1 MTTAI
6 AIALYLILGPIIG
19 GLLAGIDR
27 RLSARMQG
35 RQGPPLLQP
44 FYDLSK
50 LFAKQVVVVNHVQDF
65 LVGGFLIFVIF
76 TGCLFFSGGDLLLV
90 FFALTLAGIFFMM
103 SACSANSPYSSMGA
117 QRELLQMMA
126 YEPMVLLVGIGF
138 YMSTGIMSTGSF
150 AVSDIIKSSTSN
162 ILYLPGFFI
171 GFVFILA
178 IKLRK
183 SPFDLSTSH
192 HAHQEMVKGLTTEI
206 SGNILALVEL
216 SHWYENVFLLGIVG
230 LFIVNSTWWSVIIAV
245 IVCLAVY
252 FLEIFADMVFPRV
265 KWEFMLKSTW
275 LITLVTGVL
284 NMIVLSVIR

>member
-1 MTTAI
+1 MMEI
-6 AIALYLILGPIIG
+6 IPILLFLILGPVLG
-19 GLLAGIDR
+19 GLLAGVDR
-27 RLSARMQG
+27 KLSARMQG
-35 RQGPPLLQP
+35 RKGPPLLQP
-44 FYDLSK
+44 FYDLFK
-50 LFAKQVVVVNHVQDF
+50 LFSKQVVVVNHVQDF
-65 LVGGFLIFVIF
+65 LVGGFLIFIIF

-117 QRELLQMMA
+117 QRELMQMMA

-138 YMSTGIMSTGSF
+138 YMSTGSF
-150 AVSDIIKSSTSN
+150 AVSDIIKSGMSN

-216 SHWYENVFLLGIVG
+216 SHWYENIFLLGVVG
-230 LFIVNSTWWSVIIAV
+230 LFIINSTWWSAVIAV
-245 IVCLAVY
+245 VVCMAVY

-275 LITLVTGVL
+275 LVTLGAGVL
-284 NMIVLSVIR
+284 NMIILSAIH

>member
-1 MTTAI
+1 MEKLAAI
-6 AIALYLILGPIIG
+6 VIYLVLAPFIG
-19 GLLAGIDR
+19 GLLSGIDR
-27 RLSARMQG
+27 KLSARMQG
-35 RQGPPLLQP
+35 RKGPPLLQP
-44 FYDLSK
+44 FYDLLK

-138 YMSTGIMSTGSF
+138 YMSTGSF
-150 AVSDIIKSSTSN
+150 AVSDIIQRPTSS
-162 ILYLPGFFI
+162 IVYLPGFFI
-171 GFVFILA
+171 GYVFILA

-216 SHWYENVFLLGIVG
+216 SHWYENVFLLGVVG
-230 LFIVNSTWWSVIIAV
+230 LFIINSTWWSAIIAV
-245 IVCLAVY
+245 AVCMAVF

-265 KWEFMLKSTW
+265 KWELMLKSTW
-275 LITLVTGVL
+275 LVTLGAGVL
-284 NMIVLSVIR
+284 NMIILNAVR